1 MKRRLSLLLA
11 MSAAALLFTTQAACV
26 KVNPGAIA
34 GSNSAAGAEPLVGNW
49 AMTRGSIQPAL
60 PSEVPAVIIDQV
72 LPKSSTWTISSTGGG
87 LDISYDGRKM
97 WFNNMGISH
106 NRNAVVATES
116 ADKKSCTFSGGG
128 SATMSSLP
136 AAVAMIV
143 PSLGSIRDM
152 TASYTD
158 KVSVTL
164 VSQNQ
169 VNAVITYTATAS
181 YSSSGNVKTA
191 SYQGQATYTGTRK

>member
-1 MKRRLSLLLA
+1 MLA
-11 MSAAALLFTTQAACV
+11 VALTFPAQAACV
-26 KVNPGAIA
+26 KVNLGAA
-34 GSNSAAGAEPLVGNW
+34 SDSNSATGAEPLAGSW

-60 PSEVPAVIIDQV
+60 PSEVPSMVVDQV
-72 LPKSSTWTISSTGGG
+72 LPKSATWTISSASGG
-87 LDISYDGRKM
+87 LAISYDGRKM

-116 ADKKSCTFSGGG
+116 ADKKSCTFSSGG

-136 AAVAMIV
+136 SAVTMIV

-158 KVSVTL
+158 KVAVTL

-169 VNAVITYTATAS
+169 INAVITYTTTAS
-181 YSSSGNVKTA
+181 YNSSGNVKSTN
-191 SYQGQATYTGTRK
+191 YQGQVTYAGTRK